1 MPGVM
6 LLKNKNLKIS
16 LAAIDILL
24 ILFILASAYIFLDT
38 QKQEANDGN
47 SNLNLMIP
55 AEVSEPNIDEK
66 LDYSYLLLSVEE
78 DGVFWYEIEGG
89 VTVLNKNYVSADSV
103 IKSLGAKKS
112 NIGKTLIVV
121 ADSGKKDEEFLKLF
135 WFVSRQNFNYTYVES
150 SKLE

>member
-135 WFVSRQNFNYTYVES
+135 RFVSRQNFNYTYVES

>member
-16 LAAIDILL
+16 LAAIDIIL

-103 IKSLGAKKS
+103 IKSLGAKNS

-135 WFVSRQNFNYTYVES
+135 RFVSRQNFNYTYVES

>member
-16 LAAIDILL
+16 LAAIDIIL

-135 WFVSRQNFNYTYVES
+135 RFVSRQNFNYTYVES

>member
-1 MPGVM
+1 
-6 LLKNKNLKIS
+6 
-16 LAAIDILL
+16 
-24 ILFILASAYIFLDT
+24 
-38 QKQEANDGN
+38 
-47 SNLNLMIP
+47 MIP
-55 AEVSEPNIDEK
+55 AEDSEPNIDEK

-135 WFVSRQNFNYTYVES
+135 RFVSRQNFNYTYVES

>member
-16 LAAIDILL
+16 LAAIDVLL

-38 QKQEANDGN
+38 QKQEANNGN

-135 WFVSRQNFNYTYVES
+135 RFVSRQNFNYTYVES

>member
-1 MPGVM
+1 M

-103 IKSLGAKKS
+103 IKSLGAKKA
-112 NIGKTLIVV
+112 IL
-121 ADSGKKDEEFLKLF
+121 EKL
-135 WFVSRQNFNYTYVES
+135 
-150 SKLE
+150 L

>member
-103 IKSLGAKKS
+103 IKSLGAKNS

-135 WFVSRQNFNYTYVES
+135 RFVSRQNFNYTYVES